1 MNLWVHKLKSQPP
14 PDQNYLEIYTEQEP
28 VEEPAEEVHSGAH
41 CKYCTE
47 TITLPHWK
55 VLFCNWMADAQD
67 MSGVEA
73 GVDRIVDQIVD
84 PKEMEA
90 KVIRSSRIL
99 SNFDL

>member
-1 MNLWVHKLKSQPP
+1 
-14 PDQNYLEIYTEQEP
+14 
-28 VEEPAEEVHSGAH
+28 
-41 CKYCTE
+41 
-47 TITLPHWK
+47 
-55 VLFCNWMADAQD
+55 MADAQD